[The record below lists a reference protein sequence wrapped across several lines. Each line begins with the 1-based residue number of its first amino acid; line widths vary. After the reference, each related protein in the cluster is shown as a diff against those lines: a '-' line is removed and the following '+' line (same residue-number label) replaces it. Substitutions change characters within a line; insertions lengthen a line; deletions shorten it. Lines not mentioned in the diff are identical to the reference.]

1 MNILKGKWVIQ
12 GYFLAIGA
20 AMSYGGSQVVA
31 KMIVGNIPPL
41 VGAAFALLFGTL
53 ILGML
58 TARDVIR
65 PNNAPLKSY
74 VWMATAGLVASS
86 GVAAMFLGLSKAPVV
101 IISPL
106 ISINP
111 LLAILLSQL
120 FIRNLERFTWRVP
133 AGALLIV
140 LGVMVITLN

>member
-1 MNILKGKWVIQ
+1 MKFVRGNWVVQ
-12 GYFLAIGA
+12 GYFLALGA

-31 KMIVGNIPPL
+31 KMIVEDIPPL

-53 ILGML
+53 ILGMF

-65 PNNAPLKSY
+65 PNKAPNSSS

-86 GVAAMFLGLSKAPVV
+86 GVVAMFLGLSMAPVV
-101 IISPL
+101 VISPL

-133 AGALLIV
+133 VGAFLIV
-140 LGVMVITLN
+140 LGVMVISLN

>member
-1 MNILKGKWVIQ
+1 MNFLKTNWVIQ
-12 GYFLAIGA
+12 GYCLAIGA

-31 KMIVGNIPPL
+31 KMIVGDIPPL

-53 ILGML
+53 ILGAL
-58 TARDVIR
+58 TARDVLR
-65 PNNAPLKSY
+65 PTRAPLSSY
-74 VWMATAGLVASS
+74 FWMATAGLVASS
-86 GVAAMFLGLSKAPVV
+86 GVAAMFLGLSRAPVV

-133 AGALLIV
+133 VGALLIV
-140 LGVMVITLN
+140 IGVIVISMN